1 MALFGNSNP
10 FLSEKNFS
18 NTLDPHVMQEELMTV
33 NGAVNKTLTL
43 TAMLVATSAISFLYP
58 NPLFLIVGVVGGL
71 IAVLFASFKPTTS
84 AVAAP
89 AYALLEGLALGT
101 ISAMYAAQYPGI
113 IVNAVTSTIGILFAM
128 LMIYRSGAIKVD
140 DRLRTGIMMA
150 TFGVFIVYL
159 VDMVLGMFHI
169 HIPMIHEGGTFGI
182 IFSLVVIAIATMN
195 LLLDFDMI
203 ERGAQSGAPKY
214 MEWFS
219 AMGLLI
225 TLVWLYLEILRL
237 LSKVSR
243 SR

>member
-18 NTLDPHVMQEELMTV
+18 STLDAHVMQEELMTV
-33 NGAVNKTLTL
+33 QGAINKTLTL
-43 TAMLVATSAISFLYP
+43 TALLVATSAISYLYP
-58 NPLFLIVGVVGGL
+58 NPVFLIVGIVGGL
-71 IAVLFASFKPTTS
+71 IAVLFASFKPTAS
-84 AVAAP
+84 PIAAP
-89 AYALLEGLALGT
+89 AYALFEGLALGA
-101 ISAMYAAQYPGI
+101 ISAMYAAQFPGI
-113 IVNAVTSTIGILFAM
+113 IVNAITSTIGILFAM
-128 LMIYRSGAIKVD
+128 LMIYRSGVIKVD
-140 DRLRTGIMMA
+140 DRFRTGVMMA
-150 TFGVFIVYL
+150 TFGVFIVYMI
-159 VDMVLGMFHI
+159 DIVLSFFGI
-169 HIPMIHEGGTFGI
+169 HVPMIHEGGTFGI
-182 IFSLVVIAIATMN
+182 IFSLAVIAIATMN
-195 LLLDFDMI
+195 LLLDFDQI